1 MQWPLRRDQSTN
13 SGVWLMGSRLGKL
26 ISLAGPVLGAQGASE
41 PFRAG
46 GRIGSELNSLLGHVN
61 GFYAFESALHVF
73 PASSTGPSTGLQ
85 DWNASGLWRDAY
97 SGMAEGYLFFAEDIF
112 GGQFAIKDEVIY
124 SFDPETGE
132 SSPVAESLEG
142 WADAVLGDYEFLT
155 GFPVA
160 HEWQSLNG
168 AIEDGARLIPKRP
181 FVLGGEFSVENL
193 YFLESVKAMR
203 LRGDLAVQ
211 LRDLPDGA
219 TVKFKIVD

>member
-1 MQWPLRRDQSTN
+1 MD
-13 SGVWLMGSRLGKL
+13 KL
-26 ISLAGPVLGAQGASE
+26 ISLAGPALAAQDANE
-41 PFRAG
+41 PFKAE
-46 GRIGSELNSLLGHVN
+46 GRIGSELNSLLGRVN

-73 PASSTGPSTGLQ
+73 PASSTENSTDLQ
-85 DWNASGLWRDAY
+85 IWNASGFWRDAY
-97 SGMAEGYLFFAEDIF
+97 DDMAEGYLFFAEDIF
-112 GGQFAIKDEVIY
+112 GGQFAIKEEVIY

-142 WADAVLGDYEFLT
+142 WSDAVLGDYEFLT

-168 AIEDGARLIPKRP
+168 AIKDGTRLIPKRP
-181 FVLGGEFSVENL
+181 FVLGGEFSTRNL
-193 YFLESVKAMR
+193 YALDSMKAMR

-219 TVKFKIVD
+219 TVKFKIID

>member
-1 MQWPLRRDQSTN
+1 M
-13 SGVWLMGSRLGKL
+13 
-26 ISLAGPVLGAQGASE
+26 SE
-41 PFRAG
+41 PFTAE
-46 GRIGSELNSLLGHVN
+46 GRIGSDLNALLGRVN

-73 PASSTGPSTGLQ
+73 PVNSTGPSAGLQ
-85 DWNASGLWRDAY
+85 EWNASGLWRDTY
-97 SGMAEGYLFFAEDIF
+97 GDMANEYLFFAEDIF

-132 SSPVAESLEG
+132 SSPIAESLEG
-142 WADAVLGDYEFLT
+142 WADAILGDYEFLT

-168 AIEDGARLIPKRP
+168 AIEDGSRLIPKRP
-181 FVLGGEFSVENL
+181 FVLGGEFSAGNMYVL
-193 YFLESVKAMR
+193 DSVKTMR

>member
-1 MQWPLRRDQSTN
+1 MD
-13 SGVWLMGSRLGKL
+13 KL
-26 ISLAGPVLGAQGASE
+26 ISLAGPALGVQGVSE
-41 PFRAG
+41 YFTAE
-46 GRIGSELNSLLGHVN
+46 GRIGSDLNALLGRVN

-73 PASSTGPSTGLQ
+73 PVNSTGHSVDLEK
-85 DWNASGLWRDAY
+85 WNASGLWRDAY
-97 SGMAEGYLFFAEDIF
+97 GGMAEGCLFFAEDIF

-132 SSPVAESLEG
+132 DSPIAESLED
-142 WADAVLGDYEFLT
+142 WADAILGDYEFLT

-168 AIEDGARLIPKRP
+168 SIEDGLRLIPKRP
-181 FVLGGEFSVENL
+181 FVLGGEFSARNMYVL
-193 YFLESVKAMR
+193 DSVKAMR
-203 LRGDLAVQ
+203 LRGDLAMQ